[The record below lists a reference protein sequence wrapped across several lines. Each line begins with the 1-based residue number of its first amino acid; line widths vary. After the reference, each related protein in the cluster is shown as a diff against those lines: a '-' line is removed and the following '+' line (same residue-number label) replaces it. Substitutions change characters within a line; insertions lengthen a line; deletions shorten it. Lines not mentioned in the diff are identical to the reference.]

1 MKELALQ
8 NYSVSD
14 FFLGRK
20 PFGIPLTPGDSKQ
33 HEPAWDEEHD
43 KGPLVEQPELILL
56 KICIG
61 SAGDVN
67 GEAKAAPPRART
79 KAAPIILTRE
89 SNLERFEIG
98 GNLPYG

>member
-1 MKELALQ
+1 M
-8 NYSVSD
+8 
-14 FFLGRK
+14 
-20 PFGIPLTPGDSKQ
+20 
-33 HEPAWDEEHD
+33 
-43 KGPLVEQPELILL
+43 

-79 KAAPIILTRE
+79 KTAPIILTRE